1 MRRLAPLLLA
11 ALALA
16 GCGGADDDAAPASVP
31 SAAERAG
38 GVVELENVLGLAAD
52 FREGE
57 GKARVLLLL
66 SPT

>member
-1 MRRLAPLLLA
+1 VRRAALLVA

-16 GCGGADDDAAPASVP
+16 GCGGGDDEAAPTPAPPATDQS
-31 SAAERAG
+31 G

-52 FREGE
+52 FRADEGRT
-57 GKARVLLLL
+57 RVLLLL

>member
-1 MRRLAPLLLA
+1 VKRVAPLLLA
-11 ALALA
+11 ALVLA
-16 GCGGADDDAAPASVP
+16 GCGGGDDEAAPAP
-31 SAAERAG
+31 AAPAAEQAG

>member
-1 MRRLAPLLLA
+1 VKRAVVLLA

-16 GCGGADDDAAPASVP
+16 GCGGGDDEAAPT
-31 SAAERAG
+31 SAPPLADSSG

-52 FREGE
+52 FRADN
-57 GKARVLLLL
+57 GKTRVLLLL